1 MFRIPDFYQEPVPF
15 QEAWNIM
22 TRHGRG
28 SCLKGMEQVVEQW
41 NRHCASHSTFEN
53 DDDFFDNWKYEVNAF
68 NVVFTSMK
76 PLFTS
81 Q

>member
-1 MFRIPDFYQEPVPF
+1 M
-15 QEAWNIM
+15 
-22 TRHGRG
+22 
-28 SCLKGMEQVVEQW
+28 
-41 NRHCASHSTFEN
+41 FEN
-53 DDDFFDNWKYEVNAF
+53 DDGFFDNWKYEVNAF